1 MLVMKSTLMMLA
13 LLFSCF
19 TFSSTARADGFR
31 SYISPSG
38 SDNRPC
44 TRTQPCRTFDGAM
57 AKTDEG
63 GEVIALETSAYDPA
77 TVTKSI
83 TLTAAPGADVVIKA
97 ATGNGVTISPM
108 HSATVVLRGLKIV
121 GPGKAAGTFGVMV
134 DPENIGLGLSI
145 ENCLITDFGVGIKA
159 LQVNSA
165 QVLVSDSVLRNNT
178 TGALIRIGGVEL
190 MGAAF
195 TRTRFERNAVGLQVG
210 TGREVSVKDSVATA
224 NGSGFLAT
232 SGSIT
237 ILNSMASKNGTGIDT
252 EGFGSI
258 TIGYSIVTGNSVGF
272 AAHGSIRSM
281 GNNMVEGN
289 DLDLAASPNITII
302 TAR

>member
-1 MLVMKSTLMMLA
+1 MKSTLMMLA

-97 ATGNGVTISPM
+97 VTGNGVTISPLQ
-108 HSATVVLRGLKIV
+108 SSTVVLRGLKIS
-121 GPGKAAGTFGVMV
+121 GPGKAAGTFGVLV
-134 DPENIGLGLSI
+134 DPENIGLALSV
-145 ENCLITDFGVGIKA
+145 ENCLISDFGVGIRA
-159 LQVNSA
+159 LEVNSA
-165 QVLVSDSVLRNNT
+165 QVMVSDSVMRNNT
-178 TGALIRIGGVEL
+178 TGALIRIFGADP

-195 TRTRFERNAVGLQVG
+195 TRARFERNAVGLHVG
-210 TGREVSVKDSVATA
+210 LGNVVSVKDSVATA
-224 NGSGFLAT
+224 NGSGFLADG
-232 SGSIT
+232 GSMT
-237 ILNSMASKNGTGIDT
+237 ILNSMASKNGTAIDT

-258 TIGYSIVTGNSVGF
+258 TIGYSIVTGNTVGL
-272 AAHGSIRSM
+272 AAQGSIRSM

-289 DLDLAASPNITII
+289 DIDQASSPNITII
-302 TAR
+302 TGK